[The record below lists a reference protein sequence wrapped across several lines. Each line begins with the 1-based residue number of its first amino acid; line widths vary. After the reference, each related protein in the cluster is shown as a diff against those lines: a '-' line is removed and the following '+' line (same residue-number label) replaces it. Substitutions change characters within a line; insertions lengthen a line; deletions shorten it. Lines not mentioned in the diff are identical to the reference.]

1 MKELRPLQQGVIAA
15 ARASFAKGNKRV
27 VLQASTGFGK
37 TVCAAHMVRGALEKG
52 KRAAFVVDSVTLVD
66 QTVERF
72 YEDGIRDVG
81 VMQADH
87 PMTDGS
93 KPVQVCTAQ
102 TLLRR
107 EYPDVDVVFVDECH
121 ERHEAIWRWMERC
134 PDVPFL
140 GMSATPWSKGLGL
153 KYDDLVIACTTQQLI
168 DEGWLCPFRTYA
180 AAKPNLDG
188 VKVRAGEYANDQ
200 LSEIMAEG
208 GLIADIVTTWQK
220 LGENRPTIAF
230 CVDRAHAAK
239 VQARFQASGIG
250 CGYIDAFTD
259 REERKAIEQQLNRG
273 EIRVVASVDCLTKGV
288 DWSIGCLIVAR
299 PTKSKIKWVQMI
311 GRGLRINP
319 EAGDDCI
326 VLDHAGNTLRLG
338 FVTDI
343 HITELDKSEKGK
355 GEAQAQPVALPKDCG
370 KCGYVKPPKIRECPG
385 CGHVPEVQSE
395 IEEHAGELVQVN
407 GAAVK
412 PKKAQATPAEKQLWF
427 SSLLYI
433 ARERKYSKGWV
444 SNQYREKF
452 GVWPQGLDG
461 LPLEPPAQ
469 VRSWVKSRMIAYAKS
484 RKREA
489 A

>member
-1 MKELRPLQQGVIAA
+1 MKELRPLQSGVIEA

-52 KRAAFVVDSVTLVD
+52 KRVAFVVDSVTLVD

-81 VMQADH
+81 VMQASH
-87 PMTDGS
+87 PMTDAT

-134 PDVPFL
+134 PDVLFL

-153 KYDDLVIACTTQQLI
+153 KYDDLVIACTTGQLI
-168 DEGWLCPFRTYA
+168 EQGWLCPFRVYA

-188 VKVRAGEYANDQ
+188 VKVRAGEYVSDE

-208 GLIADIVTTWQK
+208 GLIADIVATWQK

-230 CVDRAHAAK
+230 CVDRAHARK
-239 VQARFQASGIG
+239 VQSRFQEAGIG
-250 CGYIDAFTD
+250 CGYIDAFTE
-259 REERKAIEQQLNRG
+259 RLERKEIEKQLGRG
-273 EIRVVASVDCLTKGV
+273 DIRVVTSVGCLIKGV
-288 DWSIGCLIVAR
+288 DWSIGCLIDAA
-299 PTKSKIKWVQMI
+299 PTKSNMKHVQKT
-311 GRGLRINP
+311 GRGLRVNP
-319 EAGDDCI
+319 DAGPDCI
-326 VLDHAGNTLRLG
+326 ILDHAGNTLRLG

-343 HITELDKSEKGK
+343 HINELDKSEKGK
-355 GEAQAQPVALPKDCG
+355 GEAQAQPAALPKDCPA
-370 KCGYVKPPKIRECPG
+370 CGYVKAPKQRECPS
-385 CGHVPEVQSE
+385 CQFVPEIQSE
-395 IEEHAGELVQVN
+395 IEEHAGDLVQIN
-407 GAAVK
+407 GEK
-412 PKKAQATPAEKQLWF
+412 TEPKKAQATPAEKQLWY
-427 SSLLYI
+427 SSLLHI
-433 ARERKYSKGWV
+433 ARDRGYAEGWAA
-444 SNQYREKF
+444 NQYREKM
-452 GVWPQGLDG
+452 GVWPRGLDKVTM
-461 LPLEPPAQ
+461 EPPANI
-469 VRSWVKSRMIAYAKS
+469 RSWVKSRMIRYAKS
-484 RKREA
+484 RKRA